1 MQMVIVIVS
10 YWKPGLCRY
19 HLYSILFHN
28 MVKESLPIDYGLV
41 QLRYL
46 VLMNGIFF
54 IIHSFDYYKSIISLI
69 LYNLWTMVIVQIVI
83 YQKDEPVKLLSAFF
97 VSSLVMMYYCVA
109 VHVLLSWIGYQYVAA
124 ELPRESNERLLNN
137 LQEGLFIV
145 SEENKEVLFQNSAAS
160 RIKTNLE
167 SECIMNLTSEKNVF
181 DLEQNNYRQIDMA
194 EFKKAESVDDCIKI
208 LNEDK
213 INVNTNMEQIIQK

>member
-145 SEENKEVLFQNSAAS
+145 SEDNKEVLFQNSAAS

-167 SECIMNLTSEKNVF
+167 SECVMNLTSDKNVF

-213 INVNTNMEQIIQK
+213 INVCTNMEQII

>member
-1 MQMVIVIVS
+1 MSTI
-10 YWKPGLCRY
+10 
-19 HLYSILFHN
+19 
-28 MVKESLPIDYGLV
+28 
-41 QLRYL
+41 
-46 VLMNGIFF
+46 
-54 IIHSFDYYKSIISLI
+54 
-69 LYNLWTMVIVQIVI
+69 
-83 YQKDEPVKLLSAFF
+83 
-97 VSSLVMMYYCVA
+97 VMMYYSLC
-109 VHVLLSWIGYQYVAA
+109 VHVMLSWIGFQYVGA

-145 SEENKEVLFQNSAAS
+145 SEDNKEVLFQNSAAS

-167 SECIMNLTSEKNVF
+167 SECVMNLTSDKNVF

-213 INVNTNMEQIIQK
+213 INICTNMEQIIQK

>member
-10 YWKPGLCRY
+10 YYKPGLCRY
-19 HLYSILFHN
+19 HLYSILIHN

-54 IIHSFDYYKSIISLI
+54 IIHSYDYYKSIISLI

-83 YQKDEPVKLLSAFF
+83 YQKDEPVKLVSAFF
-97 VSSLVMMYYCVA
+97 VSSIVMMYYCVA
-109 VHVLLSWIGYQYVAA
+109 VHVLLSWIGFQYVQA

-145 SEENKEVLFQNSAAS
+145 SEDNKEVLFQNSAAS

-167 SECIMNLTSEKNVF
+167 SECVMNLTSDKNVF
-181 DLEQNNYRQIDMA
+181 DLE
-194 EFKKAESVDDCIKI
+194 
-208 LNEDK
+208 
-213 INVNTNMEQIIQK
+213 